1 MRKVLGLVAAGALMV
16 GTLGMTAATATA
28 IVPEHPCHPHADPTY
43 VIGTFGD
50 DRLVGDHCDNIL
62 VGFTGND
69 VLIGRLGEDVLRG
82 GAGDDR
88 LRGVDGEADNLNGGG
103 GFDRCRGDQF
113 DNFRRC
119 ERVIR
124 VAVV

>member
-1 MRKVLGLVAAGALMV
+1 MRKLLVALAVGAFALMAVPTAGATV
-16 GTLGMTAATATA
+16 FS
-28 IVPEHPCHPHADPTY
+28 PDHPCHPHADPT
-43 VIGTFGD
+43 VIVGTFGD

-69 VLIGRLGEDVLRG
+69 VLIGRLGEDWLRG
-82 GAGDDR
+82 GRDNDR
-88 LRGVDGEADNLNGGG
+88 LRGIDGEPDLLNGGG

-119 ERVIR
+119 E
-124 VAVV
+124 VVTVVQVV